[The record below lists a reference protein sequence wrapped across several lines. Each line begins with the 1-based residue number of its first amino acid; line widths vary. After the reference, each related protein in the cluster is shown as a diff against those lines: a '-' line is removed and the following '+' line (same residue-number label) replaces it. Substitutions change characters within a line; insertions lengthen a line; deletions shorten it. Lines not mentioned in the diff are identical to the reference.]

1 MDQRSPGLLHRIL
14 CDHWPRVKENVLSRL
29 PVAIRAAAETAVE
42 KALSCRTD
50 EMGFAQYRCAD
61 CNTTHKVHFSC
72 KSRFCPSC
80 GIARAQEAAANA
92 QGRLL
97 NVQHRHL

>member
-1 MDQRSPGLLHRIL
+1 MGCHVPGLLHKIL
-14 CDHWPRVKENVLSRL
+14 SDHWSRVKESVLSRL
-29 PVAIRAAAETAVE
+29 PSTVKAAAETAVE
-42 KALSCRTD
+42 KALRCRTD

-61 CNTTHKVHFSC
+61 CNATKKVHFSC

-80 GIARAQEAAANA
+80 GKARAQEAAANA

-97 NVQHRHL
+97 NVEHRH